1 MADESTTSSMAGI
14 GPAQVSNFLISEPR
28 DEAVLAPLVHWQDAM
43 GSLSVAQGA
52 ITSTLSATAITN
64 GATEADAA
72 SSWSQ
77 VTTAAAT
84 FTPAIKAAFV
94 IVSMQ
99 RMRSSPVDVVGSVRG
114 IVERGLVNKLESD
127 IGALGGGF
135 SNTAGTS
142 GAALAIAALQV
153 AATKFR
159 GGAKRGSDVGV
170 YCLHSKSFGDAE
182 SDALTSQ
189 SSFFTHPELASIL
202 TSASGAQRT
211 AYRGAIFGYPILVTD
226 NMESTGGNY
235 ENMLVRPF
243 VPARAELGAAI
254 GGGWDGFGEIET
266 ASQMPNRSTA
276 MSVAGTVRYAVG
288 EELDV
293 NGVLIYGGN

>member
-14 GPAQVSNFLISEPR
+14 GPAGVSNFLISEPR

-52 ITSTLSATAITN
+52 ITSTLSATAISN
-64 GATEADAA
+64 GATEADAG
-72 SSWSQ
+72 SWSQ

-99 RMRSSPVDVVGSVRG
+99 RMRSSPVDIVASVRG
-114 IVERGLVNKLESD
+114 IVERGLVNKLEAD

-159 GGAKRGSDVGV
+159 GSAKRGSDVGV

-182 SDALTSQ
+182 SDALASQ
-189 SSFFTHPELASIL
+189 SSFFTHPELATLL

-235 ENMLVRPF
+235 ENMLIRPF
-243 VPARAELGAAI
+243 VQSRSELGAAI
-254 GGGWDGFGEIET
+254 GGGWDGFGEVEVS
-266 ASQMPNRSTA
+266 SQMPNRSTA

-288 EELDV
+288 EELDA